1 MSKIKEYNPLH
12 TISIKWYRI
21 ILFSVVSSIS
31 DNQIQD
37 FFRKFGKIT
46 YFKRYGEEVIISFA
60 KDNYIDS
67 IKKVLLCGGYKY
79 SASEFVI
86 DYKHEQLE
94 KMIPF
99 QLKRPEY
106 LYQVKTFTELS

>member
-1 MSKIKEYNPLH
+1 
-12 TISIKWYRI
+12 
-21 ILFSVVSSIS
+21 VSAIN

-37 FFRKFGKIT
+37 FFRRFGKIT
-46 YFKRYGEEVIISFA
+46 YFKRYGEEVILSFA

-86 DYKHEQLE
+86 EYKHEDLD
-94 KMIPF
+94 KMIAF

-106 LYQVKTFTELS
+106 LYQVN